1 MDNSFNNSSLKPEW
15 FMGVVEDRQD
25 PLNLG
30 RIRVRIFGRHS
41 DNKQLVPTNTLPW
54 SQVLLPTNNSNPY
67 PCREGD
73 QVLGMFLDGKNAQI
87 SLILGTYPRIPQE
100 HADTNKGFNDVRT
113 AEQLAKAPV
122 KPNESPTNYPRNLDE
137 PTSSR
142 LYRNEST
149 DNSIVSLKESRRIP
163 EEPSSGYAA
172 VPPYNNVYES
182 ESGHAIEIDDTP
194 GAERLHFYHRSGS
207 YVEYEANGD
216 RVERIQNDKFT
227 VVIGNDTVY
236 VEGDV
241 NVKVNGNLNFA
252 GTIVALN
259 DKTGKSGIEIKDGNI
274 KISSPARIVLQA
286 AVVEVPTGSSFG
298 VTDAASGTITTSTG
312 QVVTIEKGIITNI
325 F

>member
-1 MDNSFNNSSLKPEW
+1 MDKQFQESSLHPEW
-15 FMGVVEDRQD
+15 FTGIVEDRQD

-30 RIRVRIFGRHS
+30 RVRVRILGRNGI
-41 DNKQLVPTNTLPW
+41 DLNLLPTNNLPW
-54 SQVLLPTNNSNPY
+54 AQVLLPTNNPNPY
-67 PCREGD
+67 PPKEGD
-73 QVLGMFLDGKNAQI
+73 QVFGMFIDGKNAQSPI
-87 SLILGTYPRIPQE
+87 ILGVFPSIPQN
-100 HADTNKGFNDVRT
+100 AAVPNQGFNDVRT
-113 AEQLAKAPV
+113 TEQLSKAPV
-122 KPNESPTNYPRNLDE
+122 KPNESATNYPRNLDE

-172 VPPYNNVYES
+172 IPPYNNVYES

>member
-1 MDNSFNNSSLKPEW
+1 MDKQFQESSLHPEW
-15 FMGVVEDRQD
+15 FTGIVEDRQD

-30 RIRVRIFGRHS
+30 RVRVRILGRNGI
-41 DNKQLVPTNTLPW
+41 DLNLLPTNSLPW
-54 SQVLLPTNNSNPY
+54 AQVLLPTNNPNPY
-67 PCREGD
+67 PPKEGD
-73 QVLGMFLDGKNAQI
+73 QVFGMFIDGKNAQSPI
-87 SLILGTYPRIPQE
+87 ILGVFPSIPQN
-100 HADTNKGFNDVRT
+100 AAVPNQGFNDVRT
-113 AEQLAKAPV
+113 TEQLAKAPV
-122 KPNESPTNYPRNLDE
+122 KPNESATNYPRNLDE

-241 NVKVNGNLNFA
+241 NVKVNGNLNLA

>member
-1 MDNSFNNSSLKPEW
+1 MDKQFQESSLNPEW
-15 FMGVVEDRQD
+15 FTGIVEDRQD
-25 PLNLG
+25 PLKLG
-30 RIRVRIFGRHS
+30 RVRVRILGRNGI
-41 DNKQLVPTNTLPW
+41 DLNLLPTNNLPW
-54 SQVLLPTNNSNPY
+54 AQVLLPTNNPNPY
-67 PCREGD
+67 PPKEGD
-73 QVLGMFLDGKNAQI
+73 QVFGMFIDGKNAQSPI
-87 SLILGTYPRIPQE
+87 ILGVFPSIPQN
-100 HADTNKGFNDVRT
+100 AAVPNQGFNDVRT
-113 AEQLAKAPV
+113 TEQLAKAPV
-122 KPNESPTNYPRNLDE
+122 KPNESATNYPRNLDE

-172 VPPYNNVYES
+172 IPPYNNVYES

-241 NVKVNGNLNFA
+241 NVKVNGNLNLA